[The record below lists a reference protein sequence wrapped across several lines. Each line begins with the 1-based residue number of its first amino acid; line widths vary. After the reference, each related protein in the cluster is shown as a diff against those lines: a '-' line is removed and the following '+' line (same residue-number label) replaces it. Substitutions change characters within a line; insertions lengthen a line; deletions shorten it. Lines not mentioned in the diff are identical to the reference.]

1 MIELTLKQIAEIVDG
16 EVINSDGKQIT
27 SAIPVINSNKATN
40 NTFFVA
46 L

>member
-27 SAIPVINSNKATN
+27 SATKFLLDIV
-40 NTFFVA
+40 
-46 L
+46 